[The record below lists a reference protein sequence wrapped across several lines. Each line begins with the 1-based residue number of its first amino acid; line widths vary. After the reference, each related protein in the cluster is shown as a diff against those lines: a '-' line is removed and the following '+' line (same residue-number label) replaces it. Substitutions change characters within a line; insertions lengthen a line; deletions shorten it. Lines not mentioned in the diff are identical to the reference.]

1 MFKLPSFFQKK
12 KKSIFRG
19 PPPLTRKFQMPE
31 VKEMEHIEENEE
43 QNPGNDEDTGKND
56 VGD

>member
-12 KKSIFRG
+12 KKPIFRG

-31 VKEMEHIEENEE
+31 VKEMEHIEEKEE